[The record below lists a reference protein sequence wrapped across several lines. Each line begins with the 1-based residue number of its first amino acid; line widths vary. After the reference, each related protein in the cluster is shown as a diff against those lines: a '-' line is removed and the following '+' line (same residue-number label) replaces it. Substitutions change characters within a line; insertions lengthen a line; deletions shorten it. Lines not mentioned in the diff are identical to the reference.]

1 MNNNEHEETEEPSG
15 IEAPSVMVQSISESV
30 AAQGLLNGVLRPHR
44 STNRDSLHSRN
55 RSSSEIR
62 AHCMLLSFFLF
73 SF

>member
-1 MNNNEHEETEEPSG
+1 MNNNEHEDAEEPSG

-30 AAQGLLNGVLRPHR
+30 AAEGLSNGVLRVR
-44 STNRDSLHSRN
+44 SPNRDSARTRN

-62 AHCMLLSFFLF
+62 AHCVLLSCFLF